1 MSARSAIRWYIS
13 ASSTPGVPHHGS
25 DGRIVWAQADGFGS
39 DSVRLIRQL
48 QKDSGNL
55 QILLFSATFDE
66 RVRMFAQKVAGPDAN
81 QVILSCPE
89 DALMEVPRKNDG
101 NAHASRFLSWP

>member
-1 MSARSAIRWYIS
+1 M
-13 ASSTPGVPHHGS
+13 G
-25 DGRIVWAQADGFGS
+25 AQADGFGS

-48 QKDSGNL
+48 QKDNANL

-66 RVRMFAQKVAGPDAN
+66 RVRIFAQKVAGPDAN

-89 DALMEVPRKNDG
+89 DTLMDFPCESNG
-101 NAHASRFLSWP
+101 NAPTLDSCLAYEHQSSGFPLTCSH